1 MGGGDGDVGFP
12 RSPFSLSPMVGL
24 AVFLFCALLLVAG
37 YAVYGRLA
45 ERVYGVSHS
54 MTMPCEQR
62 ADGVDYVRMPTWR
75 VFLVQLLNIAG
86 LGPVFGALAGC
97 LYGPVALVWIV
108 VGCILVGAV
117 HDFLAAVMSAEHGGA
132 NMPYLVGRYLGG
144 WSRHALR
151 VVCVGL
157 LLMVGVV
164 FTVGPA
170 GMLHALVDSVS
181 VNMWC
186 VFILLY
192 YLLATILPINTIIGR
207 IYPVFGG
214 FFLFM
219 VVGLAVAL
227 PAGDFPVL
235 PDVNFM
241 HNVHPQGLSVWPMIF
256 VTIACGAVSG
266 FHATQSPMM
275 VRCLA
280 DARNMRPVF
289 YGAMVTEGLVALV
302 WAVVGLS
309 LREIP
314 TEYMLVGKTV
324 VPLAEGARALT
335 FGQLSLVSPAT
346 AVNVACSTLLGPVG
360 AAFAVLGV
368 VVLPITSGD
377 TAMRSCRLILAE
389 ALHVR
394 QQRVAGRLALALPL
408 FAVVIVISQLD
419 FGVIWRYFGWA
430 NQVLSCFTLW
440 SIAVCLR
447 LRGRL
452 HWIATLPAA
461 FMTAVCTAYL
471 LESPDCG
478 IVLPEVS
485 GNIGACVVSAACISL
500 LLVFRKPGTE
510 AVAQE

>member
-1 MGGGDGDVGFP
+1 MI
-12 RSPFSLSPMVGL
+12 GL
-24 AVFLFCALLLVAG
+24 AIFLFCALLLVAG

-45 ERVYGVSHS
+45 ERMYGVSHS
-54 MTMPCEQR
+54 MTMPCMQQ

-75 VFLVQLLNIAG
+75 IFLVQLLNIAG

-97 LYGPVALVWIV
+97 LYGPAALVWIV

-164 FTVGPA
+164 FTTGPA

-181 VNMWC
+181 VNIWC
-186 VFILLY
+186 VAILFY
-192 YLLATILPINTIIGR
+192 YLLATVLPINTIIGR
-207 IYPVFGG
+207 IYPFFGA

-219 VVGLAVAL
+219 VVGLALAL
-227 PAGDFPVL
+227 PVSDLPVL
-235 PDVNFM
+235 PEIDFT
-241 HNVHPQGLSVWPMIF
+241 HNVHPQGLSIWPMIF

-289 YGAMVTEGLVALV
+289 YGAMITEGLVALI

-314 TEYMLVGKTV
+314 TEYMLAGKVV
-324 VPLAEGARALT
+324 VPLENGAQALT

-346 AVNVACSTLLGPVG
+346 AVNVACSMLLGPVG

-389 ALHVR
+389 AVHMP
-394 QQRVAGRLALALPL
+394 QQKVAGRLVLALPL

-430 NQVLSCFTLW
+430 NQMLSCFTLW
-440 SIAVCLR
+440 SIAACLR
-447 LRGRL
+447 LRGRF
-452 HWIATLPAA
+452 HWLASLPAA

-478 IVLPEVS
+478 IVLPGVA
-485 GNIGACVVSAACISL
+485 GNICACILSGVCL
-500 LLVFRKPGTE
+500 LLLYVFRKPGIE
-510 AVAQE
+510 NGSGAQD